1 MLSVGAAVLTPLPA
15 AAQLAPTGGHY
26 AARASD
32 TGFAGAVNSSGG
44 YRASVPLDLP
54 AARGGLPVPVQIV
67 YGGHRVGAAGL
78 GWDVP
83 LSYIFRDTTIAHRRP
98 ANFPDASPQAREQVL
113 LMLDGQRIDLVRN
126 AADTAWVARRNGAQ
140 LEVRDRGDGIMFMY
154 DGEGRTYTF
163 SSQGGAAGTR
173 LLGGKLFLLNGIS
186 APGGNS
192 AVFLYQFGAPALP
205 GGGNGLAIDLL
216 HVRFNKSPTNARC
229 FKNDVLFS
237 YDLPTTAP
245 LSISMLGNTALVRV
259 RKISKVRVFSRPSCT
274 DPDVVLRTYT
284 FNYQPDPDTELP
296 RLQSVTMQ
304 GQRGTPEGN
313 VLLPVAT
320 YTYGTAT
327 NVAGGLTYRK
337 TQSLSLPSGVS
348 MLVVSQAH
356 SPTYWGSRQRLPNIR
371 RVRDP

>member
-1 MLSVGAAVLTPLPA
+1 M
-15 AAQLAPTGGHY
+15 
-26 AARASD
+26 
-32 TGFAGAVNSSGG
+32 
-44 YRASVPLDLP
+44 PLDLP
-54 AARGGLPVPVQIV
+54 EARGGLPVPLRIS
-67 YGGHRVGAAGL
+67 YGGNKVGAAGL

-83 LSYIFRDTTIAHRRP
+83 LSYIFVDTTIAHRRP
-98 ANFPDASPQAREQVL
+98 IGSPNAAPQARERISLVL
-113 LMLDGQRIDLVRN
+113 EGQRIDLLRTST
-126 AADTAWVARRNGAQ
+126 TANTWLARRNGAQ

-192 AVFLYQFGAPALP
+192 AVFVYQFGAPALP

-216 HVRFNKSPTNARC
+216 HVRFNKSPTNPRC

-245 LSISMLGNTALVRV
+245 LSISMLGNTPLVRV

-284 FNYQPDPDTELP
+284 FNYQPDPDTQLP
-296 RLQSVTMQ
+296 RLQSVTMN
-304 GQRGTPEGN
+304 GQRHTPEEKHHPAGRG
-313 VLLPVAT
+313 VYLRRGHRGCRQVHLPQDEEHPAPD
-320 YTYGTAT
+320 GRRLHRHLRLDWSDR
-327 NVAGGLTYRK
+327 NPK
-337 TQSLSLPSGVS
+337 TKLSLRS
-348 MLVVSQAH
+348 AH
-356 SPTYWGSRQRLPNIR
+356 FIFHLAEPHRHQRRRSARPDLPGWAPN
-371 RVRDP
+371 